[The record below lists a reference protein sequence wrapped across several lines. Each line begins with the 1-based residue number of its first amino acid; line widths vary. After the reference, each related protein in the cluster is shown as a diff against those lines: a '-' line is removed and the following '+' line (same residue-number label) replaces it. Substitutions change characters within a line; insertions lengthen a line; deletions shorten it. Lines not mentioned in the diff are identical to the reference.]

1 MALSPVFRS
10 LALAC
15 AAVFAS
21 ACTSVPG
28 LTDPEV
34 TLSPRY
40 YLYKPKGSAR
50 MQSSNGGR
58 ISENSKQDLETLGMS
73 RRDDDYGGVVA
84 IGNGFEGIEIEYQ
97 KVDLDDTTTG
107 VLSSEYGSLPTGM
120 AVSSEFMMDEMRL
133 SYVAGIL
140 DRELDVDDDN
150 WVRFRLGAGG
160 TLVHR
165 EGRFKVLEAN
175 GGPASQSFKF
185 SDGGVAYL
193 SLRAR
198 ADWREFSAQ
207 IDWDYSP
214 DLAFGGD
221 FEGNVSD
228 LEFLIRYAFEAQDI
242 DLLAGYRWSELQMTG
257 RASELRYDAAF
268 DLNGFV
274 LGLEFRF

>member
-1 MALSPVFRS
+1 MASSPVVRC

-15 AAVFAS
+15 TALFAS

-50 MQSSNGGR
+50 TQSSDNGR
-58 ISENSKQDLETLGMS
+58 IAENAKQDLETLGMS
-73 RRDDDYGGVVA
+73 RRDDDYGGVIA
-84 IGNGFEGIEIEYQ
+84 IGNGFEGIEIDYQ

-107 VLSSEYGSLPTGM
+107 VLSSDYGSLSTGM
-120 AVSSEFMMDEMRL
+120 EVSSEFIMDEMRL
-133 SYVAGIL
+133 SYVAGFM
-140 DRELDVDDDN
+140 DREIDLDDDN
-150 WVRFRLGAGG
+150 WVRVRLGAGG

-165 EGRFKVLEAN
+165 EGRFKVFEAN
-175 GGPASQSFKF
+175 SGPGSQSFKF

-207 IDWDYSP
+207 LEWDYSP

-221 FEGNVSD
+221 FDGNVSD
-228 LEFLIRYAFEAQDI
+228 LEFLLRYAFEAQDI

-257 RASELRYDAAF
+257 KASGLRYDAEF
-268 DLNGFV
+268 DLAGFV

>member
-1 MALSPVFRS
+1 MAPSPLFRC

-15 AAVFAS
+15 AALFLT

-50 MQSSNGGR
+50 TQSIDNGR
-58 ISENSKQDLETLGMS
+58 VVENAKQDLETLGMS
-73 RRDDDYGGVVA
+73 RRDDDYGGVLAV
-84 IGNGFEGIEIEYQ
+84 GNGFEGIEIEYQ

-107 VLSSEYGSLPTGM
+107 VLTSDYGTLPTGM
-120 AVSSEFMMDEMRL
+120 EVSSEFVMDEMRL
-133 SYVAGIL
+133 SYVAGFL
-140 DRELDVDDDN
+140 DREYDLDDDN
-150 WVRFRLGAGG
+150 YVRVRVGAGG
-160 TLVHR
+160 SLVHR
-165 EGRFKVLEAN
+165 EGRFKVFEAN
-175 GGPASQSFKF
+175 SGPASQSFKF

-221 FEGNVSD
+221 FDGNVSD
-228 LEFLIRYAFEAQDI
+228 LEVLFRYAFEAQDI

-257 RASELRYDAAF
+257 RASGLRYDAAF
-268 DLNGFV
+268 DLAGYL